1 MNIGI
6 DGNEANIKNRVGSG
20 QYSFHILKELYKLN
34 KKHFFTIYLKS
45 KPLPDMPKR
54 NKFWH
59 YKIIGPKLLWT
70 KFALPLNLAISK
82 NNLKLFYSPT
92 HYSPNPSPINTIPT
106 IHDIGYLK
114 TPDEFNKKDFYQ
126 LKNWTE
132 QSIKQAKHI
141 IAVSEFTKNE
151 IIKEYKIKPQ
161 KISVIPNGI
170 TKFKKHSKAESQKIL
185 NKFKITKP
193 YFLSVGTLKPNKNYS
208 FLIKA
213 FSVFLAHQRTSV
225 PGYQLV
231 IAGKKGWLFDE
242 IFKTVTDL
250 KLQDS
255 VIFTDF
261 VTEKE
266 KNILYQN
273 ATATVL
279 PSLYEGFGIPAI
291 ESQSFDTP
299 VITSDIASYK
309 EVMGDSAIY
318 INPHNEKSLVKALSN
333 IKNNHSKNYK
343 RYLWTNSA
351 KKLLTLFDSL
361 SNV

>member
-20 QYSFHILKELYKLN
+20 QYSYNILLQLNKLN
-34 KKHFFTIYLKS
+34 KNHNFIIYLKS
-45 KPLPDMPKR
+45 KPLPDMPKKG
-54 NKFWH
+54 KFWH

-70 KFALPLNLAISK
+70 KFALPLNLAICK
-82 NNLKLFYSPT
+82 NNLDLFYSPT
-92 HYSPNPSPINTIPT
+92 HYSPTPSPIPTIPT

-114 TPDEFNKKDFYQ
+114 TPQDFNKKDFYQ

-141 IAVSEFTKNE
+141 ITVSEFTKEE
-151 IIKEYKIKPQ
+151 IIKEYNIKPD
-161 KISVIPNGI
+161 KITVVPNGI
-170 TKFKKHSKAESQKIL
+170 TKFKKHTKTESQKVL
-185 NKFKITKP
+185 NKFNINQP

-213 FSVFLAHQRTSV
+213 FSKTT
-225 PGYQLV
+225 GYQLV
-231 IAGKKGWLFDE
+231 ISGKKGWLFDE
-242 IFKTVTDL
+242 IFKTINEL
-250 KLQDS
+250 KLQNS

-299 VITSDIASYK
+299 VIVSDIPSYH
-309 EVMGDSAIY
+309 EIMQDSATY
-318 INPHNEKSLVKALSN
+318 INPTDEKSLIKALNN
-333 IKNNHSKNYK
+333 IKNNHSQNYK
-343 RYLWTNSA
+343 RYLWSNST